1 MSISEHYVQELQL
14 GCTFSFE
21 NFLKTSWK
29 HPAVVCAEAHR
40 KMEGGVQRKRAET
53 LGGISNQNDAEFW
66 VLEKEDVGKRKWE
79 ADEKKD
85 KKGWKRRKDREKK
98 HVKE

>member
-40 KMEGGVQRKRAET
+40 KMEGGVQRKCAET
-53 LGGISNQNDAEFW
+53 LGGISNQNDAEFCR
-66 VLEKEDVGKRKWE
+66 LQGSGEGRCGQAQVGS
-79 ADEKKD
+79 
-85 KKGWKRRKDREKK
+85 G
-98 HVKE
+98 